1 MRFGSHLY
9 GTATPE
15 SDLDIKGVYL
25 PEARNI
31 LLQRVKPTV
40 TSNRVKAPAQKNEAG
55 DIDSEVYSLQRYLDL
70 LAEGQTVALDMLFA
84 PDAVMTMLPTPLWR
98 EIQTNGHRLISRRAT
113 SFVQY
118 CRQQANKY
126 GIKGSRVAA
135 ARKALAL
142 LETAQER
149 LGNSAKLEL
158 IAAQLADL
166 ATTTEHVTLVDL
178 PFSGDKPLRHLE
190 VCDRKISFSA
200 SLKTARDIAQRL
212 VNEYGQRA
220 LQAELNEGVDW
231 KALSHAVRIGREAL
245 ELFQSGRITFPLPYA
260 DHILGIKRGLVP
272 YKTVAT
278 EIEQLL
284 EEVETAASASSLPE
298 GPDRSVIDDLV
309 TRAYMHKIKREFL
322 IMPIDPFIA
331 ETMRRRIQEEL
342 ARSNATKTCISCLQL
357 SPAVVPGASR
367 HKTVTMMS
375 ASSTS
380 IAWILTFRLSHCA
393 KSSNAR

>member
-1 MRFGSHLY
+1 MELIVEMRFGSQLY

-15 SDLDIKGVYL
+15 SDLDLKGVYL
-25 PEARNI
+25 PEARDI
-31 LLQRVKPTV
+31 LLQRVKATV
-40 TSNRVKAPAQKNEAG
+40 TSSRVKAPGQKNEAG

-70 LAEGQTVALDMLFA
+70 LADGQTVALDMLFA
-84 PDAVMTMLPTPLWR
+84 PDAVMTVSPSPWWR
-98 EIQTNGHRLISRRAT
+98 EIQANGHRLISRRAT

-149 LGNSAKLEL
+149 LGNTAKLEL

-166 ATTTEHVTLVDL
+166 ATTTEHVALVDL
-178 PFSGDKPLRHLE
+178 PFSGDRPLRHLE

-200 SLKTARDIAQRL
+200 SLKTAREVAQRL

-231 KALSHAVRIGREAL
+231 KALSHAVRVGREAL

-298 GPDRSVIDDLV
+298 APDRSVIEGLV
-309 TRAYMHKIKREFL
+309 TRAYSRKVRE
-322 IMPIDPFIA
+322 
-331 ETMRRRIQEEL
+331 
-342 ARSNATKTCISCLQL
+342 S
-357 SPAVVPGASR
+357 V
-367 HKTVTMMS
+367 
-375 ASSTS
+375 
-380 IAWILTFRLSHCA
+380 
-393 KSSNAR
+393 

>member
-1 MRFGSHLY
+1 
-9 GTATPE
+9 
-15 SDLDIKGVYL
+15 
-25 PEARNI
+25 
-31 LLQRVKPTV
+31 
-40 TSNRVKAPAQKNEAG
+40 
-55 DIDSEVYSLQRYLDL
+55 
-70 LAEGQTVALDMLFA
+70 
-84 PDAVMTMLPTPLWR
+84 
-98 EIQTNGHRLISRRAT
+98 
-113 SFVQY
+113 VQY

-149 LGNSAKLEL
+149 LGNTAKLEL

-166 ATTTEHVTLVDL
+166 ATTTEHVALVDL
-178 PFSGDKPLRHLE
+178 PFSGDRPLRHLE

-200 SLKTARDIAQRL
+200 SLKTAREVAQRL

-231 KALSHAVRIGREAL
+231 KALSHAVRVGREAL

-298 GPDRSVIDDLV
+298 APDQSVIEGLV
-309 TRAYMHKIKREFL
+309 TRAYSRKVRE
-322 IMPIDPFIA
+322 
-331 ETMRRRIQEEL
+331 
-342 ARSNATKTCISCLQL
+342 S
-357 SPAVVPGASR
+357 V
-367 HKTVTMMS
+367 
-375 ASSTS
+375 
-380 IAWILTFRLSHCA
+380 
-393 KSSNAR
+393 

>member
-1 MRFGSHLY
+1 MELIVEMRLGSHLY

-15 SDLDIKGVYL
+15 SDLDFKGVYL
-25 PEARNI
+25 PEARDI

-40 TSNRVKAPAQKNEAG
+40 TSNRVKAPGQKNEAG
-55 DIDSEVYSLQRYLDL
+55 DVDSEVYSLQRYLDL

-84 PDAVMTMLPTPLWR
+84 PDAVMTMSPTPLWR
-98 EIQTNGHRLISRRAT
+98 EIQTNGHRLVSRRAT

-149 LGNSAKLEL
+149 LGNTAKLEL

-166 ATTTEHVTLVDL
+166 ATTTEHVALVDL
-178 PFSGDKPLRHLE
+178 PFSGDRPLRHLE

-200 SLKTARDIAQRL
+200 SLKTAREIAQRL

-231 KALSHAVRIGREAL
+231 KALSHAVRVGREAL

-260 DHILGIKRGLVP
+260 EHIRRIKRGTIP

-284 EEVETAASASSLPE
+284 EEVETAASTSSLPE

-309 TRAYMHKIKREFL
+309 TRAYMHKVRE
-322 IMPIDPFIA
+322 
-331 ETMRRRIQEEL
+331 
-342 ARSNATKTCISCLQL
+342 
-357 SPAVVPGASR
+357 
-367 HKTVTMMS
+367 
-375 ASSTS
+375 S
-380 IAWILTFRLSHCA
+380 I
-393 KSSNAR
+393 